1 MDAADRSALEVL
13 AWAALSI
20 GVVSAAVGAAAD
32 TALDVANRVRL
43 RGIAERARPTRRAV
57 RRLIDEPDRAW
68 LAARTLVVAGLV
80 LAGAG
85 GGIGLGGTG
94 RPLAQTVVLVGA
106 LALAVIVAGDLLP
119 RGWAA
124 RQPETAALV
133 VAPAID
139 AVALI
144 VAPLAPLARRLGIEP
159 PEAHHGWRDDELRTL
174 LNVDD
179 EDGPIEAD
187 EAQMI
192 VGIMEL
198 GETQAHEIMVPR
210 IDIVAIPITATLDEA
225 LDTIIAAGHSR
236 IPVYGETID
245 DIRGLLY
252 AKDLLKTLRNRDF
265 GADIAGF
272 LREPRFVPES
282 KPVDALLADLQSHQV
297 HMAIVVD
304 EYGGTAGLVT
314 IEDLLEEI
322 VGEIQDEYDVEE
334 PRMVRVSDDE
344 AIFNAGLNIYDV
356 NRMMGIHLPT
366 DNVNTLAGL
375 VLTGLG
381 RVPERAD
388 RVRFDDADIE
398 VLDLLGRRVH
408 RVRVTRREPGTDAGP
423 EAPGPSVPGS
433 ADA

>member
-1 MDAADRSALEVL
+1 MDTADPALPALL
-13 AWAALSI
+13 AWGALGLGAAL
-20 GVVSAAVGAAAD
+20 AALGAATD
-32 TALDVANRVRL
+32 TALDEANRVRL
-43 RGIAERARPTRRAV
+43 RGLSEQAGRARGAV

-68 LAARTLVVAGLV
+68 WTARALAVAGLA

-85 GGIGLGGTG
+85 GGAAIARAGWPAAQAIVLLGGLT
-94 RPLAQTVVLVGA
+94 
-106 LALAVIVAGDLLP
+106 LAVALAGDLLP

-124 RQPETAALV
+124 RHPETAALV

-139 AVALI
+139 VAAW
-144 VAPLAPLARRLGIEP
+144 VVSPLAGLARRLGVEP
-159 PEAHHGWRDDELRTL
+159 PEAHRGLRDDELRTL

-179 EDGPIEAD
+179 EDGPIEAE

-225 LDTIIAAGHSR
+225 LDTIIGAGHSR

-356 NRMMGIHLPT
+356 NRMIGIHLPT
-366 DNVNTLAGL
+366 DDVNTLAGL
-375 VLTGLG
+375 VLTQLG
-381 RVPERAD
+381 RVPERGD

-398 VLDLLGRRVH
+398 VIDLLGRRVH
-408 RVRVTRREPGTDAGP
+408 RVRVRRREPGADGAA
-423 EAPGPSVPGS
+423 EAADVAAPAPPPG
-433 ADA
+433 